1 MSDVNGGIA
10 ASESDALSQWHL
22 MLRDEAALLA
32 RPGAHHKAL
41 LKLAHVLHESHV
53 IDRDHLS
60 DLLELADGALAYA
73 VESMLD
79 FESNE

>member
-1 MSDVNGGIA
+1 MKAEKA
-10 ASESDALSQWHL
+10 ASDSDALSQWRL
-22 MLRDEAALLA
+22 MLRDEAALFA
-32 RPGAHHKAL
+32 CPGAHHKAL
-41 LKLAHVLHESHV
+41 LNQAHALHECQV

-79 FESNE
+79 FESDE